1 MKNLILAIILVVAGN
16 SFVLG
21 QQTPDLEHYL
31 ANPYFYNPAS
41 AGVSGTKIFL
51 DYHKQWSDF
60 SGAPET
66 QLFTF
71 DKSFKKDKYGLGFKL
86 INDEVNIL
94 GRTGG
99 YLSYSYQ
106 FKIGKVQSIRFG
118 LEAGF
123 LQNRVLFDKIIAE
136 DNTESLIFSNKQN
149 STNFD
154 GAAGFIYTIQ
164 GFTLGFSAQNLI
176 PSNFHYENTSTSNE
190 LVYRNIHHY
199 YLNAMYD
206 IKLGESKW
214 LIQPS
219 ILAKSAKGL
228 PFVFDG
234 NITTKFD
241 DMAWLTLRYKHKV
254 GYSAGI
260 GAVIANQVTIGYAYG
275 ISSNEIS
282 KYNTGTHEVILGINI
297 LGGQGGS
304 GTKIPNK
311 RLDKLEQQN
320 NELYEKTDYLEK
332 QNESLKSE
340 LEKQKEEL
348 KNKVFGL
355 DELKL
360 ELTKELEEWKASQ
373 KNQSSNS
380 NVNTESN
387 INLNANSAS
396 EELGQES
403 LKENGDKFV
412 VIGATKTI
420 KSAKKYQTIIAREYK
435 ETTMIVR
442 NDAETWYLIYTV
454 KTRSVED
461 AQKELK
467 RVKKIDT
474 KSIYVGKPWI
484 YSVQD

>member
-1 MKNLILAIILVVAGN
+1 MKNLVIAIALFFAGN
-16 SFVLG
+16 TLFFG

-31 ANPYFYNPAS
+31 VNPYLYNPA
-41 AGVSGTKIFL
+41 ATGVEGTKMFL
-51 DYHKQWSDF
+51 DYHKQWADF

-106 FKIGKVQSIRFG
+106 FQIGKVQSIRFG
-118 LEAGF
+118 VEAGF

-136 DNTESLIFSNKQN
+136 DSKEAVIFSNKQN

-154 GAAGFIYTIQ
+154 GAAGFIYKIQ
-164 GFTLGFSAQNLI
+164 DFTLGFSAQNLI
-176 PSNFHYENTSTSNE
+176 PTTFHYQNTATSNE

-206 IKLGESKW
+206 FHLGESKW

-219 ILAKSAKGL
+219 ILAKSAKGI

-234 NITTKFD
+234 NLTAKFD
-241 DMAWLTLRYKHKV
+241 DMAWLTLRYKHNV

-260 GAVIANQVTIGYAYG
+260 GVLIANQVTIGYAYG
-275 ISSNEIS
+275 MSSNDLS
-282 KYNTGTHEVILGINI
+282 KYNTGTHEVILGVNI
-297 LGGQGGS
+297 QGSQGGS
-304 GTKIPNK
+304 SNSKIPNK

-332 QNESLKSE
+332 QNEALKIE

-355 DELKL
+355 DQLKE
-360 ELTKELEEWKASQ
+360 ELTKELEEWKATQ
-373 KNQSSNS
+373 QTATEVKTENNNS
-380 NVNTESN
+380 VT
-387 INLNANSAS
+387 AAD
-396 EELGQES
+396 ELGHTT
-403 LKENGDKFV
+403 LKEDGDKFI
-412 VIGATKTI
+412 VIGATRTI
-420 KSAKKYQTIIAREYK
+420 KTAKKYQTIIAREYK
-435 ETTMIVR
+435 ETTSIVQ
-442 NDAETWYLIYTV
+442 NDKKTWYLIYTK
-454 KTRSVED
+454 KTKSVED

-467 RVKKIDT
+467 RVKKVDT
-474 KSIYVGKPWI
+474 KGIYVGKPWI
-484 YSVQD
+484 YEIED

>member
-1 MKNLILAIILVVAGN
+1 MKNLVVAIIIVFVGN
-16 SFVLG
+16 SFVFG

-31 ANPYFYNPAS
+31 VNPYFYNPAS
-41 AGVSGTKIFL
+41 AGAEGTKIFL
-51 DYHKQWSDF
+51 DYHKQWADF

-71 DKSFKKDKYGLGFKL
+71 DKSFKNDKYGLGFKL
-86 INDEVNIL
+86 VNDEVNIL

-99 YLSYSYQ
+99 YLSYSYK

-123 LQNRVLFDKIIAE
+123 LQNRVLFDKIMAE
-136 DNTESLIFSNKQN
+136 DNTEALIFSNKQN

-154 GAAGFIYTIQ
+154 GAAGFVYTIQ

-176 PSNFHYENTSTSNE
+176 PSSFRYENSATSNE
-190 LVYRNIHHY
+190 LIYRNIHHY

-206 IKLGESKW
+206 FNIGESKW
-214 LIQPS
+214 VIQPS

-234 NITTKFD
+234 NLTTKYD
-241 DMAWLTLRYKHKV
+241 DIAWLTLRYKHKV
-254 GYSAGI
+254 GYSAGL
-260 GAVIANQVTIGYAYG
+260 GATIANQVTIGYAYG
-275 ISSNEIS
+275 ISSNEIAQ
-282 KYNTGTHEVILGINI
+282 YNSGTHEVILGINI
-297 LGGQGGS
+297 KGGKGGS
-304 GTKIPNK
+304 GNKIPNK
-311 RLDKLEQQN
+311 KLDKLEQQN
-320 NELYEKTDYLEK
+320 NELYEKTDYLQK
-332 QNESLKSE
+332 QNESLKLE

-360 ELTKELEEWKASQ
+360 ELSEELEAWEANQ
-373 KNQSSNS
+373 KNQSSVS
-380 NVNTESN
+380 NASSN
-387 INLNANSAS
+387 DSSSSAS
-396 EELGQES
+396 EELGQET

-412 VIGATKTI
+412 VIGATRTL

-435 ETTMIVR
+435 ETTSVVR
-442 NDAETWYLIYTV
+442 NDQETWYLIFTI
-454 KTRSVED
+454 KTRSVDE

-467 RVKKIDT
+467 RVKKID
-474 KSIYVGKPWI
+474 KKNIYVGKPWV